1 VPTMIQFEEDAAAR
15 QRYTLQSADQP
26 VLSIRGSVPRAKAD
40 RFIAEAL
47 HDIRV
52 FMREHDV
59 TPAGPPFS
67 ICRSRGSSL
76 DVEAGWPTAV
86 KPPAGSTRI
95 HVGSLPR
102 SLTGP
107 RGAVNSVESRR

>member
-1 VPTMIQFEEDAAAR
+1 LATTIDLEGLDV
-15 QRYTLQSADQP
+15 QSVRTAPDQP
-26 VLSIRGSVPRAKAD
+26 VLSIRGSVPKAEAE

-52 FMREHDV
+52 FMQEHDV
-59 TPAGPPFS
+59 TPSGPPFS
-67 ICRSRGSSL
+67 ICRPRESGL

-86 KPPAGSTRI
+86 KPVGGSSRI
-95 HVGSLPR
+95 HAGSLPR

-107 RGAVNSVESRR
+107 RGAVTVEGRR